1 MNASVHVDEASSFGC
16 KRGNEV
22 EFGGCGSGG
31 APAAAAADEVRL
43 ADESESGI
51 WRALTRRTGFN
62 SILFASHLTLV
73 PLLHQ
78 QIPNN
83 RFLWGGVDG
92 TGARLPLRSNVAQIS
107 QCAPKSSYG

>member
-16 KRGNEV
+16 KRGDEV
-22 EFGGCGSGG
+22 EFGGCGS
-31 APAAAAADEVRL
+31 AAAAADGVGM